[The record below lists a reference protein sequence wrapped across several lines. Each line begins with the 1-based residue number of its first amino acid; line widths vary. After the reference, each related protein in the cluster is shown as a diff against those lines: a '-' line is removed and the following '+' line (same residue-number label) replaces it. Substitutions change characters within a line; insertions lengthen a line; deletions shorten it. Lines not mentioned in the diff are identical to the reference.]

1 MTIMCHMS
9 YYIISWSKAT
19 KNFPSLKDLR
29 KFTKGVI
36 KRMRAAN
43 DAASQTTVA
52 ETIPDAVIDLD
63 PRILA
68 WFLGPKKQRIV
79 WLQSQMAK

>member
-1 MTIMCHMS
+1 
-9 YYIISWSKAT
+9 
-19 KNFPSLKDLR
+19 
-29 KFTKGVI
+29 
-36 KRMRAAN
+36 MRAAN